1 MQSPPQMYWGGLRTV
16 VEVGVLGEEEVR
28 GERWKMER
36 GRFGERVWLR
46 MLY

>member
-1 MQSPPQMYWGGLRTV
+1 LKTV

-28 GERWKMER
+28 DERD
-36 GRFGERVWLR
+36 GFGERVWLR